1 MRLKDTDIQK
11 LINLKVGSTWSS
23 LKSIKEIN
31 DEIKD
36 LKIYSKKISKT
47 CRDYLK
53 KDVVKSKTFVIS
65 TMLEKCKQL
74 KPKKETKAKTMK
86 NIKKSVKIG
95 KDAKTGVAKSTI
107 ETNTIKGKA
116 IPSTRKQTI
125 LRNAGKI
132 YDAIN
137 RANGDPKKAVEFLE
151 KDKNLLKE
159 TTEGFEEALFAVISY
174 FITDKQLASSIFII
188 STTILTF
195 LAKLYG
201 RTALE
206 WILGKLLGV
215 AKKLKKKGYK
225 YFGFGDGDDDDDDD
239 DDNNSGNAPQL
250 NLNPELRDLLDD
262 IENFELDDTSKD
274 KEVKDV
280 PPQTNQTITER
291 QPNSMSSDSQ
301 TLQFLKQQAQQNY
314 QSELAQAR
322 KNTDILL
329 RSQTTPQKHTK
340 TQSAPTTEI
349 PKEKEPTSFKTDK
362 GEYFKYDNVD
372 KFKERYD
379 ADMKELRKEDKYKTF
394 SDDDFYN
401 KYNEKFKERTQGE
414 DLDDMFKAD
423 KHPIKKPSVEPLTT
437 SDDITSVNKAK
448 VYDDMGRDL
457 DTGVGHT
464 TPPSFWET
472 LQNFS
477 PTQPLGAVAGAMAL
491 GVGAVSMMGRNLV
504 PEAQQRTPEQ
514 MNAINRLRTIQPRVG
529 RERILERGGRVDRYD
544 DMPELGDV
552 ATGLIRTSA
561 RGESAEQRTQTLVPE
576 SGALGSRVE
585 GRSSNDPELLRQLD
599 RANNLVN
606 MYVMGEGDEASQ
618 ELADELMVR
627 TRQLDQAK
635 KQLADKDDIEYM
647 RKVVRDYEARPS
659 GNTREQRLFRKLEER
674 EKELRQEGF
683 RASVDIP
690 HSHQQELALERAG
703 RVQREGQYL
712 VPETPVVRPSTTLTE
727 TLTQARQNVADN
739 MEMMREMRGIQE
751 DMDKLMG
758 RMNEPRGDDI

>member
-1 MRLKDTDIQK
+1 MRLKDADIQK

-86 NIKKSVKIG
+86 NIKKEKGVKIG
-95 KDAKTGVAKSTI
+95 KDAKTGVAKTTI
-107 ETNTIKGKA
+107 ETNTIKDKP

-159 TTEGFEEALFAVISY
+159 TKEGFEEALFAVISY
-174 FITDKQLASSIFII
+174 FITDKQLASSIFVI

-215 AKKLKKKGYK
+215 AKSLKKKGYK
-225 YFGFGDGDDDDDDD
+225 YFGFGDGDDDDDDGD
-239 DDNNSGNAPQL
+239 DDNSGNAPQL
-250 NLNPELRDLLDD
+250 NLNPEIRDLLDD
-262 IENFELDDTSKD
+262 IQNFELDDTLKD

-291 QPNSMSSDSQ
+291 QPNSMTSDSQ

-329 RSQTTPQKHTK
+329 RSQTTPQKHTE

-349 PKEKEPTSFKTDK
+349 PKEKPKKEPTSFKTDK

-394 SDDDFYN
+394 TDDDFYN

-414 DLDDMFKAD
+414 DLDDIFKED

-437 SDDITSVNKAK
+437 SDDITSVNPAR

-491 GVGAVSMMGRNLV
+491 GAVGVSMMGRNLI

-561 RGESAEQRTQTLVPE
+561 RGESSAQTIQGQQLTPPTEGNPAQTLVPE
-576 SGALGSRVE
+576 SRAVVSQREEPIILQRGQQFRPMEQAVKLKPFNPDNWRDRVRPIRDEDRIRETGRLGRLQSM
-585 GRSSNDPELLRQLD
+585 LR
-599 RANNLVN
+599 ATSEA
-606 MYVMGEGDEASQ
+606 GEF
-618 ELADELMVR
+618 
-627 TRQLDQAK
+627 
-635 KQLADKDDIEYM
+635 
-647 RKVVRDYEARPS
+647 RPI
-659 GNTREQRLFRKLEER
+659 
-674 EKELRQEGF
+674 
-683 RASVDIP
+683 DIP
-690 HSHQQELALERAG
+690 HSHEQELALERAG

-727 TLTQARQNVADN
+727 TLTQARQNVAEN
-739 MEMMREMRGIQE
+739 IEMMREMRGIQE
-751 DMDKLMG
+751 EMDRLMG

>member
-1 MRLKDTDIQK
+1 MRLKDDDIQK
-11 LINLKVGSTWSS
+11 LINLKKGSTWSS
-23 LKSIKEIN
+23 LKTIKEIN

-86 NIKKSVKIG
+86 KEKSVKIG

-107 ETNTIKGKA
+107 ETNTIKDKP

-159 TTEGFEEALFAVISY
+159 TKEGFEEALFAVISY
-174 FITDKQLASSIFII
+174 FITDKQLASSIFVI

-215 AKKLKKKGYK
+215 AKSLKKKGYK

-250 NLNPELRDLLDD
+250 NLNPEIRDLLDD
-262 IENFELDDTSKD
+262 IENFELDDTLKD

-291 QPNSMSSDSQ
+291 QPNSMTSDSQ

-329 RSQTTPQKHTK
+329 RSQTTPQKHTE

-394 SDDDFYN
+394 TDEDFYN

-414 DLDDMFKAD
+414 DLDDIFKAD

-437 SDDITSVNKAK
+437 SDDITSVNPAR

-491 GVGAVSMMGRNLV
+491 GAVGVSMMGRNLV

-514 MNAINRLRTIQPRVG
+514 INAINRLRTIQPRVG

-544 DMPELGDV
+544 DMPELGEV
-552 ATGLIRTSA
+552 ATGLFRTSA
-561 RGESAEQRTQTLVPE
+561 RGESSAQTIQGQQLTPPTEGNPAQTLVPE
-576 SGALGSRVE
+576 SRAIVSQREEPSIE
-585 GRSSNDPELLRQLD
+585 GRPIQTREIGTQMMPTREEG
-599 RANNLVN
+599 
-606 MYVMGEGDEASQ
+606 MGARLAQEASIRMKSGKPDDWRKN
-618 ELADELMVR
+618 LADRIRRGE
-627 TRQLDQAK
+627 
-635 KQLADKDDIEYM
+635 DI
-647 RKVVRDYEARPS
+647 
-659 GNTREQRLFRKLEER
+659 RL
-674 EKELRQEGF
+674 
-683 RASVDIP
+683 RATTGAGEFKPIDVP
-690 HSHQQELALERAG
+690 HSHEQELALERAG

-727 TLTQARQNVADN
+727 TLTQARQNVAEN
-739 MEMMREMRGIQE
+739 IEMMREMRGIQE
-751 DMDKLMG
+751 EMDRLMG

>member
-1 MRLKDTDIQK
+1 MRLKDADIQK

-36 LKIYSKKISKT
+36 LKIYSKKITKT

-86 NIKKSVKIG
+86 NIKKEKGVKIG
-95 KDAKTGVAKSTI
+95 KDAKTGVAKTTI
-107 ETNTIKGKA
+107 ETNTIKDKP

-159 TTEGFEEALFAVISY
+159 TKEGFEEALFAVISY
-174 FITDKQLASSIFII
+174 FITDKQLASSIFVI

-215 AKKLKKKGYK
+215 AKSLKKKGYK

-250 NLNPELRDLLDD
+250 NLNPEIRDLLDD
-262 IENFELDDTSKD
+262 IENFELDDTLKD
-274 KEVKDV
+274 KEVQNV

-291 QPNSMSSDSQ
+291 QPNSMTSDSQ

-329 RSQTTPQKHTK
+329 RSQTTPQKHTE

-394 SDDDFYN
+394 TDDDFYN

-423 KHPIKKPSVEPLTT
+423 KQPIKKPSVEPLTT
-437 SDDITSVNKAK
+437 SDDITSVNPAR

-491 GVGAVSMMGRNLV
+491 GAVGVSMMGRNLI

-561 RGESAEQRTQTLVPE
+561 RGESSAQTIQGQQLTPPTEGNPAQTREIGTQMMPTYQE
-576 SGALGSRVE
+576 GIGARVA
-585 GRSSNDPELLRQLD
+585 Q
-599 RANNLVN
+599 
-606 MYVMGEGDEASQ
+606 EASIRMKSGKPDDWRTG
-618 ELADELMVR
+618 LADRIRRGE
-627 TRQLDQAK
+627 
-635 KQLADKDDIEYM
+635 DI
-647 RKVVRDYEARPS
+647 RL
-659 GNTREQRLFRKLEER
+659 RETIGAGEFKPI
-674 EKELRQEGF
+674 
-683 RASVDIP
+683 DIP
-690 HSHQQELALERAG
+690 HSHEQELALERAG

-727 TLTQARQNVADN
+727 TLTQARQNVAEN
-739 MEMMREMRGIQE
+739 IEMMREMRGIQE
-751 DMDKLMG
+751 EMDRLMG
-758 RMNEPRGDDI
+758 RMNEPTGDDI

>member
-1 MRLKDTDIQK
+1 
-11 LINLKVGSTWSS
+11 
-23 LKSIKEIN
+23 
-31 DEIKD
+31 
-36 LKIYSKKISKT
+36 
-47 CRDYLK
+47 
-53 KDVVKSKTFVIS
+53 
-65 TMLEKCKQL
+65 
-74 KPKKETKAKTMK
+74 
-86 NIKKSVKIG
+86 
-95 KDAKTGVAKSTI
+95 
-107 ETNTIKGKA
+107 
-116 IPSTRKQTI
+116 
-125 LRNAGKI
+125 
-132 YDAIN
+132 
-137 RANGDPKKAVEFLE
+137 
-151 KDKNLLKE
+151 
-159 TTEGFEEALFAVISY
+159 
-174 FITDKQLASSIFII
+174 
-188 STTILTF
+188 
-195 LAKLYG
+195 
-201 RTALE
+201 LE

-215 AKKLKKKGYK
+215 AKSLKKKGYK

-250 NLNPELRDLLDD
+250 NLNPEIRDLLDD
-262 IENFELDDTSKD
+262 IENFELDDTLKD
-274 KEVKDV
+274 KEVQNV

-291 QPNSMSSDSQ
+291 QPNSMTSDSQ

-329 RSQTTPQKHTK
+329 RSQTTPQKHTE

-394 SDDDFYN
+394 TDDDFYN

-423 KHPIKKPSVEPLTT
+423 KQPIKKPSVEPLTT
-437 SDDITSVNKAK
+437 SDDITSVNPAR

-491 GVGAVSMMGRNLV
+491 GAVGVSMMGRNLI

-561 RGESAEQRTQTLVPE
+561 RGESSAQTIQGQQLTPPTEGNPAQTREIGTQMMPTYQE
-576 SGALGSRVE
+576 GIGARVA
-585 GRSSNDPELLRQLD
+585 Q
-599 RANNLVN
+599 
-606 MYVMGEGDEASQ
+606 EASIRMKSGKPDDWRTG
-618 ELADELMVR
+618 LADRIRRGE
-627 TRQLDQAK
+627 
-635 KQLADKDDIEYM
+635 DI
-647 RKVVRDYEARPS
+647 RL
-659 GNTREQRLFRKLEER
+659 RETIGAGEFKPI
-674 EKELRQEGF
+674 
-683 RASVDIP
+683 DIP
-690 HSHQQELALERAG
+690 HSHEQELALERAG

-727 TLTQARQNVADN
+727 TLTQARQNVAEN
-739 MEMMREMRGIQE
+739 IEMMREMRGIQE
-751 DMDKLMG
+751 EMDRLMG
-758 RMNEPRGDDI
+758 RMNEPTGDDI

>member
-1 MRLKDTDIQK
+1 
-11 LINLKVGSTWSS
+11 
-23 LKSIKEIN
+23 
-31 DEIKD
+31 
-36 LKIYSKKISKT
+36 
-47 CRDYLK
+47 
-53 KDVVKSKTFVIS
+53 
-65 TMLEKCKQL
+65 MLEKCKQL

-86 NIKKSVKIG
+86 NIKKGVKIG
-95 KDAKTGVAKSTI
+95 KDTKTGVAKTTI

-159 TTEGFEEALFAVISY
+159 TKEGFEEALFAVISY
-174 FITDKQLASSIFII
+174 FITDKQLASSIFVI

-250 NLNPELRDLLDD
+250 NLNPEIRDLLDD

-291 QPNSMSSDSQ
+291 QPNSMTSDSQ

-329 RSQTTPQKHTK
+329 RSQTTPQKHTE

-394 SDDDFYN
+394 TDDDFYN
-401 KYNEKFKERTQGE
+401 KYIGK
-414 DLDDMFKAD
+414 
-423 KHPIKKPSVEPLTT
+423 
-437 SDDITSVNKAK
+437 
-448 VYDDMGRDL
+448 
-457 DTGVGHT
+457 
-464 TPPSFWET
+464 
-472 LQNFS
+472 
-477 PTQPLGAVAGAMAL
+477 
-491 GVGAVSMMGRNLV
+491 
-504 PEAQQRTPEQ
+504 
-514 MNAINRLRTIQPRVG
+514 
-529 RERILERGGRVDRYD
+529 
-544 DMPELGDV
+544 
-552 ATGLIRTSA
+552 
-561 RGESAEQRTQTLVPE
+561 
-576 SGALGSRVE
+576 
-585 GRSSNDPELLRQLD
+585 
-599 RANNLVN
+599 
-606 MYVMGEGDEASQ
+606 
-618 ELADELMVR
+618 
-627 TRQLDQAK
+627 
-635 KQLADKDDIEYM
+635 
-647 RKVVRDYEARPS
+647 
-659 GNTREQRLFRKLEER
+659 
-674 EKELRQEGF
+674 
-683 RASVDIP
+683 
-690 HSHQQELALERAG
+690 
-703 RVQREGQYL
+703 
-712 VPETPVVRPSTTLTE
+712 
-727 TLTQARQNVADN
+727 
-739 MEMMREMRGIQE
+739 
-751 DMDKLMG
+751 
-758 RMNEPRGDDI
+758 

>member
-1 MRLKDTDIQK
+1 MRLKDADIQK

-36 LKIYSKKISKT
+36 LKIYSKKITKT

-86 NIKKSVKIG
+86 NIKKGVKIG
-95 KDAKTGVAKSTI
+95 KDAKTGVAKTTI
-107 ETNTIKGKA
+107 ETNTIKDKP

-159 TTEGFEEALFAVISY
+159 TKEGFEEALFAVISY
-174 FITDKQLASSIFII
+174 FITDKQLASSIFVI

-215 AKKLKKKGYK
+215 AKSLKKKGYK

-250 NLNPELRDLLDD
+250 NLNPEIRDLLDD
-262 IENFELDDTSKD
+262 IENFELDDTLKD
-274 KEVKDV
+274 KEVQNV

-291 QPNSMSSDSQ
+291 QPNSMTSDSQ

-329 RSQTTPQKHTK
+329 RSQTTPQKHTE

-394 SDDDFYN
+394 TDDDFYN

-423 KHPIKKPSVEPLTT
+423 KQPIKKPSVEPLTT
-437 SDDITSVNKAK
+437 SDDITSVNPAR

-491 GVGAVSMMGRNLV
+491 GAVGVSMMGRNLI

-561 RGESAEQRTQTLVPE
+561 RGESSAQTIQGQQLTPPTEGNPAQTREIGTQMMPTYQE
-576 SGALGSRVE
+576 GIGARVA
-585 GRSSNDPELLRQLD
+585 Q
-599 RANNLVN
+599 
-606 MYVMGEGDEASQ
+606 EASIRMKSGKPDDWRTG
-618 ELADELMVR
+618 LADRIRRGE
-627 TRQLDQAK
+627 
-635 KQLADKDDIEYM
+635 DI
-647 RKVVRDYEARPS
+647 RL
-659 GNTREQRLFRKLEER
+659 RETIGAGEFKPI
-674 EKELRQEGF
+674 
-683 RASVDIP
+683 DIP
-690 HSHQQELALERAG
+690 HSHEQELALERAG

-727 TLTQARQNVADN
+727 TLTQARQNVAEN
-739 MEMMREMRGIQE
+739 IEMMREMRGIQE
-751 DMDKLMG
+751 EMDRLMG
-758 RMNEPRGDDI
+758 RMNEPTGDDI